1 MATVGEPLVEITGD
15 DSVRYSS
22 GPAAMIQ
29 KDPFNQERTYL
40 LNNKRRGGFANLK
53 SKFRGRVC
61 LKSKPAIL
69 ILIWSFL
76 TSMLHCIFI
85 DPSAVIIP
93 LTIASL
99 QVYDEF
105 FYYILIAVIGTVYV
119 FFAILQM
126 FYPLAGYLADVKYG
140 RKTYVIGSLWS
151 FLATTIPLGLC
162 GFIAVGL
169 SFLPY
174 YNYSNQGW
182 PYIVVYVIVG
192 LLGIPVIIV
201 AVIFFSSIV
210 AFNANVIQFGLDQLH
225 DSQTEHLVLFVHWYV
240 LLSYVGTESIKIL
253 ISSSS
258 MCILY
263 FWTDPFLAFVG
274 YIFLIVTIPIA
285 LAVVCLFLLLSL
297 CVAFRKRH
305 TWFLSDSGS
314 RNPYKLVYKVI
325 SFSREHSYPIRRSAF
340 TYCEDELPSRL
351 DLGKEKYGGPFT
363 TEQVEDVKAFL
374 GIFTVLLALGPLFV
388 VERSINFLLPLF
400 SMHLFGALY
409 SCSLMDTAFPSL
421 IVVILQ
427 VLYTVLLRSLVRN
440 YVPSMLKRIGLG
452 MMLMVTPILCFFVLD
467 TTGHATTMS
476 NTCFLLNATI
486 SNSTEE
492 KLLNIDSIIGSGI
505 LMIPITV
512 SICGSMI
519 FYIAIFEFLYSQSP
533 HSMKGLM
540 IGTFFA
546 IRGTFQLL
554 GVLIILFPFLR
565 WPWKLSFPSCGFVY
579 NLVCIVVT
587 FFGMV
592 AFIWI
597 AKRYRNRQRDEPDN
611 IYRYAEEYYEKIQD
625 ESKSDSDYYYDNLN
639 VHTID

>member
-1 MATVGEPLVEITGD
+1 MATVGEPLIEIIGD

-22 GPAAMIQ
+22 GPAATIQ
-29 KDPFNQERTYL
+29 KDPSNQVL
-40 LNNKRRGGFANLK
+40 LKKKPNKRRGGFANLK

-76 TSMLHCIFI
+76 TSILHCVFI
-85 DPSAVIIP
+85 DPSVLIIP
-93 LTIASL
+93 LTVASL
-99 QVYDEF
+99 QVYDKF

-140 RKTYVIGSLWS
+140 RKKCVISSLWS
-151 FLATTIPLGLC
+151 SITTTILLGLC
-162 GFIAVGL
+162 GFVAVSL
-169 SFLPY
+169 FFDR
-174 YNYSNQGW
+174 GW
-182 PYIVVYVIVG
+182 PYVVIRVIAI
-192 LLGIPVIIV
+192 LLGIPALIV
-201 AVIFFSSIV
+201 ATIFVSSVV

-225 DSQTEHLVLFVHWYV
+225 DSQTEHLILFIHWYV
-240 LLSYVGTESIKIL
+240 LLSYVGIELIKTL
-253 ISSSS
+253 ISISTNFWSV
-258 MCILY
+258 CVTY
-263 FWTDPFLAFVG
+263 FQLDYDQNFVVFGLLAR
-274 YIFLIVTIPIA
+274 IVTMPISF
-285 LAVVCLFLLLSL
+285 AVICSFFLLLSL
-297 CVAFRKRH
+297 CVASRKRH
-305 TWFLSDSGS
+305 TWFNFLSDSGS

-374 GIFTVLLALGPLFV
+374 GILTVLLSLGPLFA

-400 SMHLFGALY
+400 SVHLF
-409 SCSLMDTAFPSL
+409 SCYFINTAYPSL
-421 IVVILQ
+421 IAVVLLVI
-427 VLYTVLLRSLVRN
+427 YTVFLRPLVQN
-440 YVPSMLKRIGLG
+440 HIPSMLKCIGLG
-452 MMLMVTPILCFFVLD
+452 MILMLTPILCFFILD
-467 TTGHATTMS
+467 TAGHATTMS
-476 NTCFLLNATI
+476 NTCFLLNAI
-486 SNSTEE
+486 DNNVTEE
-492 KLLNIDSIIGSGI
+492 LLLHNGFSI
-505 LMIPITV
+505 LTIPITV

-519 FYIAIFEFLYSQSP
+519 FYIAIYEFLYSQSP

-554 GVLIILFPFLR
+554 GVLIILFPFLG
-565 WPWKLSFPSCGFVY
+565 WKSLSSPFPSCGFVY
-579 NLVCIVVT
+579 NLVCIIVA

-592 AFIWI
+592 TFILI

-611 IYRYAEEYYEKIQD
+611 IYRYAEEYYEKTLD
-625 ESKSDSDYYYDNLN
+625 ESKCDSDSDCYYDNLN